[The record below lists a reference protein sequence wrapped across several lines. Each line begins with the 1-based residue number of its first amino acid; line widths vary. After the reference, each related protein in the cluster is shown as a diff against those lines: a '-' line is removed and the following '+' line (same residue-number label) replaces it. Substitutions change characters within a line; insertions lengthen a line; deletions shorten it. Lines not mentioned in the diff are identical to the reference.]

1 MLLQTICTNTLTHTG
16 ALSLNYSNVL
26 EMIETTSSMLLLISL
41 NVLFGASFFFRL
53 FMYMFRVSHSLKLFF
68 FRSECV
74 CVQHEPS
81 TTRAVDSSWSS
92 SRLIA
97 MAMMFEHTSMCVR
110 RSACSVSVIQ
120 CSAGPPNNIII

>member
-41 NVLFGASFFFRL
+41 NVLFGASFFACLCICF
-53 FMYMFRVSHSLKLFF
+53 VSHTLSNCFF
-68 FRSECV
+68 FVLRCV